1 MITITRLV
9 EPINLTTPINNLKH
23 AAPKLDQHKTSWTQ
37 VISSLFT
44 GRMLLA
50 FVMGFSGGLPLL
62 LTGSLLQAWMVD
74 VGVDLGTIG
83 LFALVGLPYTL
94 KFVWAPIMDRYS
106 PSLLGRRR
114 GWLFIWQLC
123 LAGAI
128 ALLGFSNP
136 SQILYVTALAALLL
150 SFFSASQDIVIDAY
164 RRESL
169 ADDEQGMGASLYV
182 GGYRVGMLLAT
193 GGGLFL
199 ADHMEY
205 HWVYLIMA
213 TAMCAGLVATLLA
226 PEPNAEHGKPRS
238 LQEAVVDPFK
248 EYFTRDYAIIILVFV
263 FLYKVG
269 DTMAGQMTTPFYL
282 DLGFTKSEIA
292 AIVKIFGFPI
302 TIVGTFL
309 GGVLVM
315 RHGIYKCLLWFGVLQ
330 AISTAGFIWLAYAG
344 HDIWVLTAVIAFE
357 NLSAGLGTA
366 AYIGFIASLTDKRF
380 TATQFALLT
389 SFMGMP
395 RVFAAA
401 PTGYMVGAF
410 GWSGFFLF
418 CTLIAIPGILLIIWL
433 RKRLSTNA
441 NN

>member
-1 MITITRLV
+1 
-9 EPINLTTPINNLKH
+9 
-23 AAPKLDQHKTSWTQ
+23 
-37 VISSLFT
+37 
-44 GRMLLA
+44 MLLA

-74 VGVDLGTIG
+74 VSVDLGTIG

-94 KFVWAPIMDRYS
+94 KFVWAPVMDRYS
-106 PSLLGRRR
+106 PTLLGRRR
-114 GWLFIWQLC
+114 GWLFLWQLC
-123 LAGAI
+123 LTGSI

-136 SQILYVTALAALLL
+136 SQMLLMTALAALLL

-199 ADHMEY
+199 ADLMAY
-205 HWVYLIMA
+205 HWVYMIMA
-213 TAMCAGLVATLLA
+213 TAMSAGLIATLLA
-226 PEPNAEHGKPRS
+226 PEPNAEHGKPRTI
-238 LQEAVVDPFK
+238 QEAVVQPFK
-248 EYFTRDYAIIILVFV
+248 EYFTRDYAIIILLFV

-269 DTMAGQMTTPFYL
+269 DTMAGQMTTPLYL
-282 DLGFTKSEIA
+282 DLGFSKSEIA
-292 AIVKIFGFPI
+292 GIVKIFGFPI
-302 TIVGTFL
+302 TIAGTFI
-309 GGVLVM
+309 GGIFVM
-315 RHGIYKCLLWFGVLQ
+315 RHGIYKCLFWFGILQ
-330 AISTAGFIWLAYAG
+330 SVSTAGFVWLVYMG
-344 HDIWVLTAVIAFE
+344 NDILALTTVIAFE

-401 PTGYMVGAF
+401 PTGYMVDAF
-410 GWSGFFLF
+410 GWSSFFLF
-418 CTLIAIPGILLIIWL
+418 CTLIAIPGIILIVWL
-433 RKRLSTNA
+433 HNRLTGTEKR
-441 NN
+441 

>member
-1 MITITRLV
+1 
-9 EPINLTTPINNLKH
+9 LKH
-23 AAPKLDQHKTSWTQ
+23 TKPHLEQHKKSWSQ
-37 VISSLFT
+37 VFASLFT

-74 VGVDLGTIG
+74 VDVDLGTIG

-94 KFVWAPIMDRYS
+94 KFVWAPLMDRYT
-106 PSLLGRRR
+106 PALLGRRR

-123 LAGAI
+123 LTASI

-136 SQILYVTALAALLL
+136 SQMLMMTALAALLL

-169 ADDEQGMGASLYV
+169 EDDEQGMGASLYV
-182 GGYRVGMLLAT
+182 GGYRTGMLFAT

-199 ADHMEY
+199 ADHMPY
-205 HWVYLIMA
+205 HWVYSIMA
-213 TAMCAGLVATLLA
+213 MAMSAGLIATILA
-226 PEPNAEHGKPRS
+226 PEPDAEHGKPKT

-248 EYFTRDYAIIILVFV
+248 EYFTRDYAIIILVFI

-269 DTMAGQMTTPFYL
+269 DTMAGQMTTPLYL

-292 AIVKIFGFPI
+292 GIVKIFGFPI
-302 TIVGTFL
+302 TIAGTFI
-309 GGVLVM
+309 GGMLVM
-315 RHGIYKCLLWFGVLQ
+315 RHGIYKCLLWFGILQ
-330 AISTAGFIWLAYAG
+330 SVSTAGFVWLTYMGDNLIA
-344 HDIWVLTAVIAFE
+344 LTAVIAFE

-410 GWSGFFLF
+410 GWEGFFLF

-433 RKRLSTNA
+433 HQRLLA
-441 NN
+441 GNNH

>member
-1 MITITRLV
+1 
-9 EPINLTTPINNLKH
+9 
-23 AAPKLDQHKTSWTQ
+23 
-37 VISSLFT
+37 
-44 GRMLLA
+44 MLLA

-62 LTGSLLQAWMVD
+62 LTGSLLQAWMFD
-74 VGVDLGTIG
+74 VNVDLGTIG

-94 KFVWAPIMDRYS
+94 KFVWAPLMDRYT
-106 PSLLGRRR
+106 PALLGRRR

-123 LAGAI
+123 LTVSI

-136 SQILYVTALAALLL
+136 SQLLWVTALAALLL

-169 ADDEQGMGASLYV
+169 EDDEQGMGASLYV
-182 GGYRVGMLLAT
+182 GGYRTGMLLAT

-199 ADHMEY
+199 ADHLAY

-213 TAMCAGLVATLLA
+213 TAMSAGLVATLLA
-226 PEPNAEHGKPRS
+226 PEPDTAHGKPAT
-238 LQEAVVDPFK
+238 LKEAVSAPFK

-269 DTMAGQMTTPFYL
+269 DTMAGQMTTPLYL

-292 AIVKIFGFPI
+292 GIVKIFGFPI
-302 TIVGTFL
+302 TLAGTFV

-315 RHGIYKCLLWFGVLQ
+315 RLGIYKCLLWFGVLQ
-330 AISTAGFIWLAYAG
+330 SISTAGFIWLVSMGDSLFA
-344 HDIWVLTAVIAFE
+344 LTVVIAFE

-401 PTGYMVGAF
+401 PTGYMVGTF

-433 RKRLSTNA
+433 RRRLLNTNHF
-441 NN
+441 

>member
-1 MITITRLV
+1 
-9 EPINLTTPINNLKH
+9 
-23 AAPKLDQHKTSWTQ
+23 
-37 VISSLFT
+37 
-44 GRMLLA
+44 MLLA

-74 VGVDLGTIG
+74 LKIDLGTIG
-83 LFALVGLPYTL
+83 LFALVGIPYTL
-94 KFVWAPIMDRYS
+94 KFVWAPVMDRYS
-106 PSLLGRRR
+106 PTLLGRRR

-123 LAGAI
+123 LTGSI

-136 SQILYVTALAALLL
+136 SQMLMVTALAALLL

-169 ADDEQGMGASLYV
+169 ADDEQGAGASLYV
-182 GGYRVGMLLAT
+182 GGYRTGMLLAT

-199 ADHMEY
+199 ADHMAY
-205 HWVYLIMA
+205 HWVYAIMA
-213 TAMCAGLVATLLA
+213 VSMSAGLIATLLA
-226 PEPNAEHGKPRS
+226 PEPNGEHGKPKT
-238 LQEAVVDPFK
+238 LQDAVVKPFK
-248 EYFTRDYAIIILVFV
+248 EFFTREYAIVILIFV

-269 DTMAGQMTTPFYL
+269 DTMAGQMTTPLYL

-292 AIVKIFGFPI
+292 GIVKIFGFPI
-302 TIVGTFL
+302 TIAGTFL

-315 RHGIYKCLLWFGVLQ
+315 RHGIYKCLLWFGILQ
-330 AISTAGFIWLAYAG
+330 SVSTAGFILLANTGYNLSL
-344 HDIWVLTAVIAFE
+344 LTLVIAFE

-433 RKRLSTNA
+433 HKRLLNGNNA
-441 NN
+441 

>member
-1 MITITRLV
+1 MKHTI
-9 EPINLTTPINNLKH
+9 
-23 AAPKLDQHKTSWTQ
+23 PKLEQHKSTWTQ
-37 VISSLFT
+37 VFTALFT

-74 VGVDLGTIG
+74 VGVDLSTIG

-94 KFVWAPIMDRYS
+94 KFVWAPVMDRYS
-106 PSLLGRRR
+106 PTLLGRRR
-114 GWLFIWQLC
+114 GWLFLWQLC
-123 LAGAI
+123 LTGSI

-136 SQILYVTALAALLL
+136 SQMLLMTALAALLL

-199 ADHMEY
+199 ADLMAY
-205 HWVYLIMA
+205 HWVYMIMA
-213 TAMCAGLVATLLA
+213 TAMSAGLIATLLA
-226 PEPNAEHGKPRS
+226 PEPNAEHGKPRTI
-238 LQEAVVDPFK
+238 QEAVVQPFK
-248 EYFTRDYAIIILVFV
+248 EYFTRDYAIIILLFV

-269 DTMAGQMTTPFYL
+269 DTMAGQMTTPLYL
-282 DLGFTKSEIA
+282 DLGFSKSEIA
-292 AIVKIFGFPI
+292 GIVKIFGFPI
-302 TIVGTFL
+302 TIAGTFI
-309 GGVLVM
+309 GGIFVM
-315 RHGIYKCLLWFGVLQ
+315 RHGIYKCLFWFGILQ
-330 AISTAGFIWLAYAG
+330 SVSTAGFVWLVYMG
-344 HDIWVLTAVIAFE
+344 NDILALTTVIAFE

-401 PTGYMVGAF
+401 PTGYMVDAF
-410 GWSGFFLF
+410 GWSSFFLF
-418 CTLIAIPGILLIIWL
+418 CTLIAIPGIILIVWL
-433 RKRLSTNA
+433 HNRLTGTEKR
-441 NN
+441 

>member
-1 MITITRLV
+1 
-9 EPINLTTPINNLKH
+9 
-23 AAPKLDQHKTSWTQ
+23 
-37 VISSLFT
+37 
-44 GRMLLA
+44 MLLA

-74 VGVDLGTIG
+74 EKIDLGTIG

-94 KFVWAPIMDRYS
+94 KFVWAPVMDRYS
-106 PSLLGRRR
+106 PALLGRRR

-123 LAGAI
+123 LTASI
-128 ALLGFSNP
+128 ALLGLSSP
-136 SQILYVTALAALLL
+136 SQFLVMTALAALLL

-169 ADDEQGMGASLYV
+169 QDDEQGMGASLYV
-182 GGYRVGMLLAT
+182 GGYRLGMLLAT

-199 ADHMEY
+199 ADHMAY

-213 TAMCAGLVATLLA
+213 AAMSAGLIATLLA
-226 PEPNAEHGKPRS
+226 PEPEARHGKPET
-238 LQEAVVDPFK
+238 LKQAVVLPFK
-248 EYFTRDYAIIILVFV
+248 EYFTRDYALIILVFV

-269 DTMAGQMTTPFYL
+269 DTMAGQMTTPLYL
-282 DLGFTKSEIA
+282 DLGFSKSEIA
-292 AIVKIFGFPI
+292 GIVKIFGFPI
-302 TIVGTFL
+302 TIAGTFI
-309 GGVLVM
+309 GGILVM

-330 AISTAGFIWLAYAG
+330 SVSTAGFIWLTVMGNHLPA
-344 HDIWVLTAVIAFE
+344 LTAVIAFE

-401 PTGYMVGAF
+401 PTGYMVSAF

-433 RKRLSTNA
+433 HKRLVDPNQR
-441 NN
+441 

>member
-1 MITITRLV
+1 
-9 EPINLTTPINNLKH
+9 
-23 AAPKLDQHKTSWTQ
+23 
-37 VISSLFT
+37 
-44 GRMLLA
+44 MLLA

-123 LAGAI
+123 LTGSI

-136 SQILYVTALAALLL
+136 SQLLYVTALAALLL

-169 ADDEQGMGASLYV
+169 VDDEQGMGASLYV
-182 GGYRVGMLLAT
+182 GGYRMGMLMAT

-199 ADHMEY
+199 ADHMAY
-205 HWVYLIMA
+205 HWVYIIMA
-213 TAMCAGLVATLLA
+213 SAMSAGLIATLLA
-226 PEPNAEHGKPRS
+226 PEPNSTHGKPKS
-238 LQEAVVDPFK
+238 LQEAVINPFK
-248 EYFTRDYAIIILVFV
+248 EYFTRDYAIIILVFI

-292 AIVKIFGFPI
+292 GIVKIFGTPI
-302 TIVGTFL
+302 TIAGTLL
-309 GGVLVM
+309 GGALVM
-315 RHGIYKCLLWFGVLQ
+315 RHGIFKCLLWFGVLQ
-330 AISTAGFIWLAYAG
+330 AVSTAGFIWLDFMGNNLFA
-344 HDIWVLTAVIAFE
+344 LTLVISFE

-418 CTLIAIPGILLIIWL
+418 CTLVALPGILLIIWL
-433 RKRLSTNA
+433 RKRLNNTTNSL
-441 NN
+441 